1 MCMSVSDVC
10 YRICNSVTHLLHDL
24 ARTALGISAG
34 RSGTGVRPQCIGAIG
49 GVPPVIA
56 PPTVKLRTPCD
67 FRGSP
72 SFSLLEV
79 INLTLIPS
87 KALLARPRCA
97 AVAEERPRVA
107 LVRPADRRCW
117 ASSSAAAQ
125 RQASTPPRTKWLQV
139 QRETRPFER
148 VNDEWPQGEL

>member
-1 MCMSVSDVC
+1 M
-10 YRICNSVTHLLHDL
+10 LHDL

-79 INLTLIPS
+79 INLTFIPS
-87 KALLARPRCA
+87 NGPPRTSPVPRPRCA

-125 RQASTPPRTKWLQV
+125 RQASTVHGRTDGQTDGRTDGRTV
-139 QRETRPFER
+139 GQTDGQTDGRTDVYIYVHAYVRR
-148 VNDEWPQGEL
+148 